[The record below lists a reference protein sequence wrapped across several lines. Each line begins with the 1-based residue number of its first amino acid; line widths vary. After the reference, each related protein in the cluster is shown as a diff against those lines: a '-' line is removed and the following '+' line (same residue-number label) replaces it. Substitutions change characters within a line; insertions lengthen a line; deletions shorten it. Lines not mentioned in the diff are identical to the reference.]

1 MLEAATHAA
10 IALASP
16 ERMLYVIIGVLMGL
30 VLGAIPGLGGLVGLT
45 ILLPFTFDFD
55 PTLALPMMI
64 GLLSVTT
71 TSDTIPSVL
80 FGVPGTA
87 ASQATILDGYPMA
100 QRGEAGRAFGA
111 AYMASMIGG
120 IFGALV
126 LAVSIYVLGPLVLAF
141 ESPEF
146 FMLGIFGIAMV
157 GTLSGKF
164 PLRGIS
170 VGFLGLLLSMIGLD
184 PQIGLPRWTFGS
196 VYLLDGLPLVTVA
209 LGLFALPEIADMAIK
224 GTRIADVPKEALLG
238 RGQGIRDALREWPL
252 VLRGSALG
260 VWVGAIPGLGGS
272 VVDWFA
278 YGHARQ
284 TCKGASETFGKGDV
298 RGVIAPECANNAK
311 EGGALIP
318 TILFGIP
325 GSAAM
330 AVLLV
335 AFLMMGIQPGP
346 AMITTQLDKT
356 YLMIWTLTVANILGT
371 GLCLLFTPHLAKVAN
386 IRIHLL
392 APVVVVIVFLAAFQA
407 TRELGDLIT
416 LLFFSLLGW
425 FMKRAAWPRPPL
437 VLGLVLGSIIEG
449 RLYLSLQLYGPGFL
463 LRPVTLVILFLTVA
477 TVGYGSF
484 QEWRSKQARRVI
496 LANENLANEN

>member
-1 MLEAATHAA
+1 MLEAATQAA
-10 IALASP
+10 IALVSP
-16 ERMLYVIIGVLMGL
+16 ERMAFLLMGVFMGL
-30 VLGAIPGLGGLVGLT
+30 ILGAIPGLGGLVGLT

-55 PTLALPMMI
+55 PALALPMMI

-87 ASQATILDGYPMA
+87 ASQATILDGFPMA

-126 LAVSIYVLGPLVLAF
+126 LAVSIYVLAPLVLAF

-146 FMLGIFGIAMV
+146 FMLGILGIAMV

-170 VGFLGLLLSMIGLD
+170 IGFLGLLISMIGLD

-196 VYLLDGLPLVTVA
+196 IYLLDGLPLVTVA
-209 LGLFALPEIADMAIK
+209 IGLFAIPEIADMVIK
-224 GTRIADVPKEALLG
+224 GSQIADVPKESLLG
-238 RGQGIRDALREWPL
+238 RAQGIRDAFRNWPL
-252 VLRGSALG
+252 VLRCSALG

-284 TCKGASETFGKGDV
+284 TCKGASETFGKGDI

-325 GSAAM
+325 GSGSM
-330 AVLLV
+330 AILLV
-335 AFLMMGIQPGP
+335 AFMMMGLQPGP
-346 AMITTQLDKT
+346 EMLTTQLDKT
-356 YLMIWTLTVANILGT
+356 YLMIWTLAVANVFGT
-371 GLCLLFTPHLAKVAN
+371 GICLFFTPHLAKVAT

-392 APVVVVIVFLAAFQA
+392 APVVVVVVFLAAFQA
-407 TRELGDLIT
+407 TRSLGDLVAMII
-416 LLFFSLLGW
+416 FSLMGW
-425 FMKRAAWPRPPL
+425 FLKRAAWPRPPL
-437 VLGLVLGSIIEG
+437 VLGLVLGEIIES
-449 RLYLSLQLYGPGFL
+449 RLYLSLQLHGPAFL
-463 LRPVTLVILFLTVA
+463 LRPIVIVIFVLIVA
-477 TVGYGSF
+477 TVGYGAF
-484 QEWRSKQARRVI
+484 QEWRSKQVVKVP
-496 LANENLANEN
+496 LANEN

>member
-1 MLEAATHAA
+1 MLEAATQAA

-16 ERMLYVIIGVLMGL
+16 ERMVYLLIGVFMGL
-30 VLGAIPGLGGLVGLT
+30 ILGAIPGLGGLVGLT

-126 LAVSIYVLGPLVLAF
+126 LAVSIYALGPVVLAF

-184 PQIGLPRWTFGS
+184 PQIGLPRWTFDS
-196 VYLLDGLPLVTVA
+196 IYLLDGLPLVTVA
-209 LGLFALPEIADMAIK
+209 LGLFAIPEVADMVIKGTQIADM
-224 GTRIADVPKEALLG
+224 PKEALAG
-238 RGQGIRDALREWPL
+238 RAQGMRDAFREWPL
-252 VLRGSALG
+252 VLRCSAMG

-284 TCKGASETFGKGDV
+284 TCRRASETFGKGDV

-325 GSAAM
+325 GSASM
-330 AVLLV
+330 AILLV
-335 AFLMMGIQPGP
+335 AFLMMGLQPGP
-346 AMITTQLDKT
+346 AMITTNLDKT
-356 YLMIWTLTVANILGT
+356 YLMIWTLAVANVFGT
-371 GLCLLFTPHLAKVAN
+371 ALCLLSTPYLAKVAS

-392 APVVVVIVFLAAFQA
+392 APVVVVVVYLAAFQV
-407 TRELGDLIT
+407 TRELGDLLA
-416 LLFFSLLGW
+416 LLLFSLLGW

-449 RLYLSLQLYGPGFL
+449 RLYLSLQLYGPAFL
-463 LRPVTLVILFLTVA
+463 LRPLVLVIFLLIVG
-477 TVGYGSF
+477 TVGYGAF
-484 QEWRSKQARRVI
+484 QEWRSNQLPRVSF
-496 LANENLANEN
+496 AGEN